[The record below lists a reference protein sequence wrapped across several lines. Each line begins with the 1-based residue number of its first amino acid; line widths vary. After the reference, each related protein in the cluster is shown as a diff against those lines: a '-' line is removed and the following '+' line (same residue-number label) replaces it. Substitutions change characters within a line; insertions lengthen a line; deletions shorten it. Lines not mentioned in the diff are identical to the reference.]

1 MNIGIIRMRY
11 NPYGGAEVFVSRF
24 VGELLKRGHTCHI
37 FAAKWE
43 ENISPSPESPPVT
56 PLSGVKGGEVSLIPS
71 PPAGE
76 GKGEGRFSGQNHA
89 SASSK
94 QGSKLIF
101 HKIKT
106 FGPSFLRLLTF
117 AINSYFAVRKA
128 SLDIILSFDRTLY
141 QDIYRAGDGCH
152 KEWLI
157 QRAKGKRQRAKGF
170 YSMLYALYYVLNP
183 LHLTLLYL
191 EKRLFQS
198 KSLKFVVANSNRGKA
213 EIIRHYKL
221 PEEKICVIYNGIDLN
236 QFDLNE
242 KGKTRAVYRER
253 LGIKNETTL
262 LFVGS
267 GFERKGLRFLIE
279 ALGTLKKESKVGSA
293 PQKVQ
298 GQNGGQSPPNKLKL
312 IVVGK
317 GKNGKYQEIADRC
330 GAGTDITFVGPVKDA
345 QDYYYAADI
354 FVLPSIYEPFSN
366 ACLEAM
372 ASGLPVVT
380 SRINGVSE
388 ILSDGKNGMI
398 VEDPADSEE
407 LASKIRPLL
416 DREVRSAAGSM
427 ARQVAENYTIEK
439 NVEEFLKLIEV
450 AK

>member
-1 MNIGIIRMRY
+1 MRY
-11 NPYGGAEVFVSRF
+11 NPYGVAEVFVSRF
-24 VGELLKRGHTCHI
+24 VGQILKSAHPCHI

-293 PQKVQ
+293 RQKIV
-298 GQNGGQSPPNKLKL
+298 KLV
-312 IVVGK
+312 VVGK
-317 GKNGKYQEIADRC
+317 GKTEKYREIADRC
-330 GAGTDITFVGPVKDA
+330 GVGTDITFVGPVKDA
-345 QDYYYAADI
+345 QSYYYAADI

-372 ASGLPVVT
+372 ASGLPVIT
-380 SRINGVSE
+380 SRINGASE
-388 ILSDGKNGMI
+388 ILTDEKDGMI
-398 VEDPADSEE
+398 VDDPTNPKE
-407 LASKIRPLL
+407 LAFKIKPLL
-416 DREVRSAAGSM
+416 GEETRLAAGKM
-427 ARQVAENYTIEK
+427 AQMAVEGYTIEK
-439 NVEEFLKLIEV
+439 NVEKFLKLIEEIQ
-450 AK
+450 